1 MKYTVKILSVFL
13 LAVFVL
19 SLLASCAGKLSGTYR
34 SDIDSSAYMTIYFSG
49 NKYTITYYEDNA
61 VVSAFSGKYKIKD
74 DKIEMTREFEEG
86 KDTETL
92 AYSVNAKDRSITI
105 GERTYYLVGNS

>member
-1 MKYTVKILSVFL
+1 MKNTVKILSVFL
-13 LAVFVL
+13 LAAFML
-19 SLLASCAGKLSGTYR
+19 SLLASCAGQLSGTYR
-34 SDIDSSAYMTIYFSG
+34 CDITSASYMTIYFTG

-61 VVSAFSGKYKIKD
+61 VISAFSGKYKIKD
-74 DKIEMTREFEEG
+74 TTIEMTREFEEG
-86 KDTETL
+86 TETETL